1 MVDSEHYQVG
11 DLTVDVPA
19 RLLIRD
25 GEFVTIPPKT
35 FELLVAL
42 VRKAPGVVSRQE
54 LMDSVWV
61 DEIVNDEALT
71 QRVMLLRKA
80 LADDPKDPAYIASV
94 PRWGYRMVAPVK
106 TVADATVEAAPESV
120 AAPPV
125 GARRRFDARRVA
137 VAVAGGV
144 AVIATVVA
152 LTSVRGA
159 HVQEPPASLAVVP
172 FTVDPSAEPAAHVR
186 CGLPEGLTNNL
197 SKLPGLR
204 VVAWSTMT
212 RFQDPATR
220 PQQIGG
226 ELDVSSLLVGRVTED
241 RGMLAVMVELVD
253 VRDGSQLWGESYL
266 QPKESLFA
274 LQEQITAGVARALR
288 PKITAA
294 ELHRLNPSHTD
305 SFKAYES
312 YLKGRYCWNRREP
325 EMISRA
331 VEFFNAAIAAD
342 PEFAP
347 ARSGLADCYVVL
359 GGAPYGV
366 MPPAEAT
373 RLATAA
379 AEAAIR
385 ADPSL
390 AEPHA
395 TLALLAWS
403 CQLDWQHAAD
413 EFATCFELNPG
424 YATAHQWYAEYL
436 AAVGD
441 LEAAEREIQVALALD
456 PLSAVIGVDSGLVA
470 YYRRDFPEAISRYQR
485 VLGVE
490 PEFSQA
496 LLGLALALSQAA
508 RHEEAIAILE
518 ELVVRSNRAPSA
530 LAVLGYACA
539 RGGDL
544 ERARAM
550 RDEVLALTSERYVP
564 AYYIGGLYTGLEDF
578 DHAFEWLF
586 RAVDEPSSLVAS
598 LKVEP
603 GFDPLRRD
611 PRFDD
616 LIRRLGLGI

>member
-1 MVDSEHYQVG
+1 MLDSEKYQVG
-11 DLTVDVPA
+11 DLAVDVAA

-25 GEFVTIPPKT
+25 GELVTFPPKT
-35 FELLVAL
+35 FELFVAL

-80 LADDPKDPAYIASV
+80 LADDPKHPTYIASV

-106 TVADATVEAAPESV
+106 TVADASAEAAREVAKAPPES
-120 AAPPV
+120 
-125 GARRRFDARRVA
+125 ARRRFDARHVA

-159 HVQEPPASLAVVP
+159 RVHDPPASLAVVP
-172 FTVDPSAEPAAHVR
+172 FTVDPSAEPATHIR

-212 RFQDPATR
+212 RFQDPETR
-220 PQQIGG
+220 PQQIGS
-226 ELDVSSLLVGRVTED
+226 ELDVSSLLVGKVTED
-241 RGMLAVMVELVD
+241 HGMLAVMVELVD
-253 VRDGSQLWGESYL
+253 VRNGSQLWGESYL
-266 QPKESLFA
+266 QPKEALFA
-274 LQEQITAGVARALR
+274 LQEQITVGVARALR

-294 ELHRLNPSHTD
+294 ELHRLSPSHTD
-305 SFKAYES
+305 SFEAYES

-325 EMISRA
+325 AMISRA
-331 VEFFNAAIAAD
+331 VEFFNDAIAAD

-379 AEAAIR
+379 AQEAIR
-385 ADPSL
+385 FDPSL

-403 CQLDWQHAAD
+403 CELDWQRAAD
-413 EFATCFELNPG
+413 EFAACFELNPG

-441 LEAAEREIQVALALD
+441 LEAAEREIRVALALD
-456 PLSAVIGVDSGLVA
+456 PLSAVIGADFGLVA

-485 VLGVE
+485 VLEVE

-508 RHEEAIAILE
+508 HHDEAIAILE
-518 ELVVRSNRAPSA
+518 ELVVRSHRAPPA
-530 LAVLGYACA
+530 LAALSYACA
-539 RGGDL
+539 RGGRL
-544 ERARAM
+544 ERARAI
-550 RDEVLALTSERYVP
+550 RDEVLALATERYVP
-564 AYYIGGLYTGLEDF
+564 AYYIGGVYTGLEDV
-578 DHAFEWLF
+578 DHAFEWMF
-586 RAVDEPSSLVAS
+586 RAVEEPSSLVAS
-598 LKVEP
+598 LKVDP
-603 GFDPLRRD
+603 GFDPLRGD
-611 PRFDD
+611 PRFDE
-616 LIRRLGLGI
+616 LIRRLGLGN